1 MYIKKISLRN
11 IRCFKKFE
19 MEFDIDGEI
28 SPFALILGNNATGK
42 TTLIKSIALGMCDE
56 SSAASLMKEAD
67 AGYIRDGMKRGYI
80 TIELQRNKRGKTYRI
95 QTTLIKEHNW
105 ERLSQKI
112 DDRENFPWEELFVCG
127 YGAGRGT
134 SGAGDITGYSVLNAV
149 YNLFNYTEGL
159 QNPELS
165 LLRIKNESARKIF
178 LRTLNILLKTD
189 NISLGKKGIFI
200 KGSWGKLP
208 LRDLAD
214 GYKSTFLW
222 VADFLGWA
230 FSINNNLKNT
240 NSINGII
247 LIDEIEQH
255 LHPQWQQQ
263 IVKLLKEQ
271 FPKVQFIATTHS
283 PLVSGSIGRVRNDN
297 DLLIKMSLTSG
308 NIVTNEKLDY
318 MIEWRADQILASK
331 AFEHVITSKK
341 ETNKLLKEA
350 SILSGKG
357 ENRNSREEKRFQDLR
372 KIFLKYFISEYE
384 TQVEQEFH
392 QEINKI
398 MHKNIIDLK
407 QQIRERGDDQN
418 R

>member
-19 MEFDIDGEI
+19 MEFDINGEK

-67 AGYIRDGMKRGYI
+67 AGYIRDGMKRGSI
-80 TIELQRNKRGKTYRI
+80 TIELQRNKKGKIYRI
-95 QTTLIKEHNW
+95 QTKLIKEHSW

-112 DDRENFPWEELFVCG
+112 NDRKNFPWEELFVCG

-134 SGAGDITGYSVLNAV
+134 SGTGDITGYSVLNAV

-165 LLRIKNESARKIF
+165 LLRIKNESARNIF

-189 NISLGKKGIFI
+189 DVSLGKKGIFI

-240 NSINGII
+240 KSINGII

-283 PLVSGSIGRVRNDN
+283 PLVSGSIGDITNEN
-297 DLLIKMSLTSG
+297 DLLIKMSLTSR

-318 MIEWRADQILASK
+318 MIDWRADQILSSK
-331 AFEHVITSKK
+331 AFEHITTSKK
-341 ETNKLLKEA
+341 QINNLLSEA
-350 SILSGKG
+350 SYLLGKG
-357 ENRNSREEKRFQDLR
+357 EYRNTREEKRFQFLKE
-372 KIFLKYFISEYE
+372 KILKYFISEDQTPIEREIDYE
-384 TQVEQEFH
+384 IKRKLYKKILDQEQQLEERFDD
-392 QEINKI
+392 
-398 MHKNIIDLK
+398 KN
-407 QQIRERGDDQN
+407 
-418 R
+418 